1 MWLVPRK
8 VSFNL
13 CVNGGPLVKDIEGL
27 DRAICAFLYI
37 CFVGDLEYPQV
48 ITDA

>member
-13 CVNGGPLVKDIEGL
+13 CVNGSPLVKDIEGL
-27 DRAICAFLYI
+27 DCAICAFLYI
-37 CFVGDLEYPQV
+37 CFCSDLEYPQV
-48 ITDA
+48 KTDA